1 MNPYED
7 IIYAIDG
14 VAAII
19 TINRPERYN
28 AFRGQTVDELIHAM
42 RAAWSDA
49 AVRAIILTGAGDRA
63 FCSGGDVKQRAETG
77 DYGPTESGR
86 FEIEYFHRLL
96 RDVQAIHSNM
106 LAQID
111 RVDPD
116 RKALGAASSR
126 TGTGRG
132 RGDASQDALDV
143 PEFIPRS

>member
-77 DYGPTESGR
+77 DYGPTESGL
-86 FEIEYFHRLL
+86 FEIDAFHKLI
-96 RDVQAIHSNM
+96 RDIPKPVIAAVNGVAIGGGHVFP
-106 LAQID
+106 L
-111 RVDPD
+111 P
-116 RKALGAASSR
+116 
-126 TGTGRG
+126 
-132 RGDASQDALDV
+132 
-143 PEFIPRS
+143 